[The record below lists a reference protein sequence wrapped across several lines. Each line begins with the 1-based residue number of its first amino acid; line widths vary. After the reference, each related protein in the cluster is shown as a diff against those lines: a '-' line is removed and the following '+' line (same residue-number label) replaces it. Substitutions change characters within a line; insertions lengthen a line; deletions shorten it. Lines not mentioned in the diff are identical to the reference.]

1 MQIENLSFI
10 NVPTRCYNESMI
22 DIKILD
28 NLSDDA
34 INFVKNEWT
43 KADAVH
49 FGRKIQWNKEKK
61 ILQAYEKD
69 IIVGVLELTIQAGV
83 MYIDEVIVR
92 QDMQGKGLGKT
103 LMQKAEDIAREQEL
117 HKIYLDTGKTWPATK
132 FYEALG
138 YEKTGELPNHFEKT
152 DYVVYSKFL

>member
-1 MQIENLSFI
+1 
-10 NVPTRCYNESMI
+10 MI

-34 INFVKNEWT
+34 ISFVKDEWT
-43 KADAVH
+43 KADVVH
-49 FGRKIQWNKEKK
+49 FGRKIQWSKEKK
-61 ILQAYEKD
+61 VFQAYEND

-83 MYIDEVIVR
+83 MYIDEVIIK
-92 QDMQGKGLGKT
+92 QDKQGQGLGRT
-103 LMQKAEDIAREQEL
+103 IMQKAEDIAREQKL
-117 HKIYLDTGKTWPATK
+117 HKIYLDTGKDWPAAK

-138 YEKTGELPNHFEKT
+138 YEKTGELPNHFENA